1 MSGHK
6 IRKLQ
11 LSGSAYEMGYEHG
24 RAYADDIARLTEER
38 VRLAGDPFWNGG
50 RQVSHADVLALGAA
64 CLPYHEAFAPGLM
77 AEIRGLADATG
88 LGVNELVIMNGFT
101 DFVDVTASPQA
112 LAQISGGP
120 VPMVAGVIGDGD
132 GGGCTAFV
140 VDPGASGDGCGYVG
154 QTWDMNTSATPY
166 VLMLDAQPEDAPA
179 FMTFTITGCVGMIGM
194 NEHGV
199 AVGINN
205 LVAADGRPGVHWP
218 FVVRK
223 MLAQSTVEDAL
234 ATLSSAPLSGA
245 HNYALMGPDAGG
257 RLRGYQVERMAT
269 RQRVTPVTAVSAH
282 TNHCTVPELQ
292 TLERGRAPYSLA
304 STRARFQQAD
314 HILHQQQGR
323 ITVDALMTM
332 TRHHQAD
339 GPSICA
345 HAVPEYD
352 VESAGA
358 CIMSPSTSEL
368 WAVWGQPCENEYE
381 RFVVKRET

>member
-1 MSGHK
+1 MHK

-11 LSGSAYEMGYEHG
+11 LFGSPYEMGYRHG
-24 RAYADDIARLTEER
+24 QAYADDIVRLTEER
-38 VRLAGDPFWNGG
+38 VRLAAEPFWNGG

-64 CLPYHEAFAPGLM
+64 CLPYHEAYAPELM

-88 LGVNELVIMNGFT
+88 LGVNELIIMNGFT

-112 LAQISGGP
+112 LDRVRNELAPAIP
-120 VPMVAGVIGDGD
+120 GVTGDGD

-140 VDPGASGDGCGYVG
+140 VDLEASGDGRGYVG

-166 VLMLDAQPEDAPA
+166 VLMLDARPEDAPA

-234 ATLSSAPLSGA
+234 AALSNAPLSGA
-245 HNYALMGPDAGG
+245 HNYAFMGPGADGK
-257 RLRGYQVERMAT
+257 LRGYQVERMAT
-269 RQRVTPVTAVSAH
+269 RQRVTPVETVAAH
-282 TNHCTVPELQ
+282 TNHCMIPALQ
-292 TLERGRAPYSLA
+292 ALERDRAPYSLA

-314 HILHQQQGR
+314 HILRRQQGR
-323 ITVDALMTM
+323 ITVDTLMEM
-332 TRHHQAD
+332 TRHHEAD

-358 CIMSPSTSEL
+358 CIMSPTTREL

-381 RFVVKRET
+381 RFVVERDA